1 MIVLALFWWI
11 EAMGSIVDNL
21 GLLDNVTWEPF
32 LYQVNL
38 DPVLLRL
45 GNAKAKK
52 IWPCS
57 LQLITSKVCSSIA

>member
-1 MIVLALFWWI
+1 
-11 EAMGSIVDNL
+11 MGGIVDNL

-57 LQLITSKVCSSIA
+57 LQLIISKVCSSIA